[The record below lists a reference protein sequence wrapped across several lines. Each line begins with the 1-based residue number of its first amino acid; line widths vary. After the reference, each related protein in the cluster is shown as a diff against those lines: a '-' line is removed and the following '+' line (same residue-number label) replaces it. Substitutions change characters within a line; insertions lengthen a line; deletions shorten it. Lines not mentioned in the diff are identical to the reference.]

1 MNEFDVIEKYFLGAM
16 MPDYVSI
23 GPGDDCAVFSVPEG
37 HELCVSTDTLLA
49 GVHFPEDAI
58 PEVAARRAIG
68 ANLSDLAAMG
78 AEPRGMT
85 VALTIPSVD
94 ALWLESFAAENINLA
109 SLHQC
114 PIVGGNLARGQLS
127 ITITVFGIVPRASA
141 LTRSGARSGDF
152 VYVSGALGAAAGAVA
167 QLGTAQANPFL
178 LERYESPEPRL
189 LLGQKLRGVASSA
202 IDLSDGLLAD
212 LSHILKAS
220 QLGAELN
227 LDDVPVAEAL
237 REVFSVEEARQ
248 FALSGGDDYELC
260 FSVNPAHAAQIQE
273 LADYCQ
279 VAVTRIGTLSESFA
293 GIRTVTGVELA
304 SAGYQHFD
312 RTN

>member
-1 MNEFDVIEKYFLGAM
+1 MNEFDIIEKYFLGAM
-16 MPDYVSI
+16 MPDYVSS
-23 GPGDDCAVFSVPEG
+23 GPGDDCAVFSVPDG

-49 GVHFPEDAI
+49 GVHFPEDAV
-58 PEVAARRAIG
+58 PAVAARRAIG

-78 AEPRGMT
+78 ATPHGMT

-94 ALWLESFAAENINLA
+94 SLWLESFAAENLRLA
-109 SLHQC
+109 SAHQC

-127 ITITVFGIVPRASA
+127 ITITVFGVLPGASA

-167 QLGTAQANPFL
+167 QLGAAQANPVL
-178 LERYESPEPRL
+178 LARYESPEPRL
-189 LLGQKLRGVASSA
+189 MLGQKLRGIANSA

-220 QLGAELN
+220 QLGAELK
-227 LDDVPVAEAL
+227 LDAVPVAEPL
-237 REVFSVEEARQ
+237 REVYSAEDALQ

-260 FSVNPAHAAQIQE
+260 FSASPVHAAQIQE
-273 LADYCQ
+273 LADQCQ
-279 VAVTRIGTLSESFA
+279 VVVTHIGTLSDSFA
-293 GIRTVTGVELA
+293 GIRTDAGTELA
-304 SAGYQHFD
+304 AAGYQHFSAAY
-312 RTN
+312 

>member
-1 MNEFDVIEKYFLGAM
+1 MNEFDIIEKYFLGAM

-23 GPGDDCAVFSVPEG
+23 GPGDDCAVLSIPDG

-49 GVHFPEDAI
+49 GVHFPEDAA

-78 AEPRGMT
+78 AAPHGMT

-94 ALWLESFAAENINLA
+94 ALWLEAFAAENIRLA
-109 SLHQC
+109 SAHQC

-127 ITITVFGIVPRASA
+127 ITITVFGVLPGASA

-167 QLGTAQANPFL
+167 QLGAPQPDPVL
-178 LERYESPEPRL
+178 LGRYESPEPRL
-189 LLGQKLRGVASSA
+189 MLGQKLRGVATGA
-202 IDLSDGLLAD
+202 IDISDGLLAD

-237 REVFSVEEARQ
+237 LAVFPVEEARQ

-260 FSVNPAHAAQIQE
+260 FTASPDQAEQIQAI
-273 LADYCQ
+273 ADQCQ
-279 VAVTRIGTLSESFA
+279 VTVTRIGTLTEAFA
-293 GIRTVTGVELA
+293 GIKTANGTVLQG
-304 SAGYQHFD
+304 SGYQHFS
-312 RTN
+312 RSI